1 MKSELKI
8 AIIGG
13 GPSGM
18 MSAIALARKGVEVAL
33 IEKSS

>member
-1 MKSELKI
+1 MKTDLKI

-18 MSAIALARKGVEVAL
+18 MSPIALARKGVVVVVFE
-33 IEKSS
+33 